1 MAPEFVVRPVS
12 VAVLVVARVKRMR
25 LADVGLDVA
34 LAEGLGF
41 TSIAESGAG
50 HEQFWTPAEVRAEL
64 GSPGFTSDDELVVV
78 TW

>member
-1 MAPEFVVRPVS
+1 MS

-50 HEQFWTPAEVRAEL
+50 HEQFWTPAEVRA
-64 GSPGFTSDDELVVV
+64 
-78 TW
+78 

>member
-1 MAPEFVVRPVS
+1 M
-12 VAVLVVARVKRMR
+12 LVVARVKRMR

-64 GSPGFTSDDELVVV
+64 GSPGFTPDDELVVV